1 MDPHTPVAADLP
13 VAELVRAALARPGA
27 PFTTPPS
34 RWLLVDADRQ
44 RLLLMHG
51 AEPLED
57 FPISTASNGI
67 GGESGSYRTPP
78 GWHRIHRRIGANE
91 PAGAVFV
98 SREATGAVWSGEPS
112 PDDLILTR
120 VLTLDGLEP
129 GINKG
134 PGRDSLE
141 RYIYIHGTNHEE
153 QLGLRASHGCVRMAN
168 ADVVRLHDRV
178 DAGDPV
184 VIVGGEDAV
193 ATAVEEA
200 ESSLPDPAGS
210 GRFHYAGLG
219 GSGMSALAQFQVM
232 SGGRASGSDRAFDRG
247 ERSEMRAMLEKVGIE
262 VRPQDGSGL
271 AGSAALEVSTAVED
285 SVPDVASAKTLGVP
299 VVHRSEMLA
308 HWVARTRSIAI
319 TGTSGKSTVAAMV
332 FEILRGAGRDPSIIT
347 GGDLVVL
354 QNQGLIGNAWAGK
367 SDLLVVEA
375 DESDGSL
382 VRYRPAVGVVLNL
395 QKDHKEE
402 AEVASMFATFQGR
415 VREALVVAEDANVVG
430 LADAAR
436 ARGLAVHVFGAGESA
451 SVRAEDADVGHDTS
465 GFDVDGV
472 RFAVPVPGEHN
483 LENALAAVA
492 ACHAVGVPLADMVE
506 PLARFHG
513 VARRFQVVGR
523 VRGVEVIDDFAHN
536 PAKIR
541 AALRTAQR
549 RAPRRVLAIYQA
561 HGYGPTRFLRND
573 LVATFAGTLR
583 SEDRLW
589 MPEVFYAGG
598 TAVRDFSAAHLIDE
612 IAARGVKAEFAED
625 RSEIIERIGAEARP
639 GDLVLVMGARDP
651 SLTDFARSL
660 LERLQRLPRKRP

>member
-1 MDPHTPVAADLP
+1 MEPEAPVAADLP
-13 VAELVRAALARPGA
+13 LAELVRTALARPGS
-27 PFTTPPS
+27 PFTTPPD

-44 RLLLMHG
+44 RLVLMHG
-51 AEPLED
+51 HEPVED

-91 PAGAVFV
+91 PFGAVFV
-98 SREATGAVWSGEPS
+98 SREPTGAVWAGEPG

-129 GINKG
+129 GINQG

-141 RYIYIHGTNHEE
+141 RYIYIHGTNHED

-168 ADVVRLHDRV
+168 ADVVRLHDLV
-178 DAGDPV
+178 EAGDPV
-184 VIVGGEDAV
+184 VVVGGEETPAAIAGADA
-193 ATAVEEA
+193 APAF
-200 ESSLPDPAGS
+200 PDPDGP

-232 SGGRASGSDRAFDRG
+232 SGGHASGSDRAFDRD
-247 ERSEMRAMLEKVGIE
+247 ERTAMRTMLERVGIE

-271 AGSAALEVSTAVED
+271 AGSAALVLSTAVED
-285 SVPDVASAKTLGVP
+285 SVPDVANAKTLGIP
-299 VVHRSEMLA
+299 IIHRSELLA
-308 HWVARTRSIAI
+308 HYVRRRRSIAI

-347 GGDLVVL
+347 GGDLVLL
-354 QNQGLIGNAWAGK
+354 QDQGLIGNAWAGQ

-382 VRYRPAVGVVLNL
+382 VRYEPAVGVVLNL

-402 AEVASMFATFQGR
+402 AEVFAMFETFR
-415 VREALVVAEDANVVG
+415 DRIREALVVAEDANVVG
-430 LADAAR
+430 LAEAAR
-436 ARGLAVHVFGAGESA
+436 ARGLAVNVYGIGEHAGT
-451 SVRAEDADVGHDTS
+451 RADDVDVGHDTS

-483 LENALAAVA
+483 LGNALAAIA
-492 ACHAVGVPLADMVE
+492 ACRAVGVPLADMVE

-513 VARRFQVVGR
+513 VSRRFQVVGR
-523 VRGVEVIDDFAHN
+523 ARGVEVIDDFAHN

-541 AALRTAQR
+541 AALLTAQR
-549 RAPRRVLAIYQA
+549 RARGRVLAIYQA

-573 LVATFAGTLR
+573 LVATFASTLR
-583 SEDRLW
+583 SRDFLW

-598 TAVRDFSAAHLIDE
+598 TAVRDFSASQLIDE
-612 IAARGVKAEFAED
+612 MVERGVNARFGESRE
-625 RSEIIERIGAEARP
+625 EIVEQVGSEARP

-651 SLTDFARSL
+651 SLTDFARAL
-660 LERLQRLPRKRP
+660 LARAGQKNA

>member
-1 MDPHTPVAADLP
+1 MEPQTPVAPDLP
-13 VAELVRAALARPGA
+13 VAELVRTALGRPGT
-27 PFTTPPS
+27 PFTAAPA

-51 AEPLED
+51 SEPVED
-57 FPISTASNGI
+57 FAVSTAANGI

-78 GWHRIHRRIGANE
+78 GWHKIHRRIGAGQ
-91 PAGAVFV
+91 PSGAVFV
-98 SREATGAVWSGEPS
+98 SREPTGAVWGGEPG

-129 GINKG
+129 GVNQG
-134 PGRDSLE
+134 PGHDSLE
-141 RYIYIHGTNHEE
+141 RYIYIHGTNHEDE
-153 QLGLRASHGCVRMAN
+153 LGLRASHGCVRMAN

-178 DAGDPV
+178 EAGDPV
-184 VIVGGEDAV
+184 VIVGGHDAPAGV
-193 ATAVEEA
+193 STAA
-200 ESSLPDPAGS
+200 ADAPSIPDPSGS

-247 ERSEMRAMLEKVGIE
+247 ERATMQAALEKVGIQIL
-262 VRPQDGSGL
+262 PQDGSGL
-271 AGSAALEVSTAVED
+271 EGSAALVVSTAVED
-285 SVPDVASAKTLGVP
+285 SVPDVASAKSLGIP
-299 VVHRSEMLA
+299 VIHRSELLA
-308 HWVARTRSIAI
+308 HYVERRRSIAI

-354 QNQGLIGNAWAGK
+354 QNQGLIGNAWAGG

-402 AEVASMFATFQGR
+402 SEVAKMFETFQGR
-415 VREALVVAEDANVVG
+415 IREALVVAEDEKVVG
-430 LADAAR
+430 LAAAAR
-436 ARGLAVHVFGAGESA
+436 ARGLAVQVFGAGE
-451 SVRAEDADVGHDTS
+451 RATLRSEDIDVGHDTS

-492 ACHAVGVPLADMVE
+492 ACRAVGVPLADMVE

-513 VARRFQVVGR
+513 VSRRFQRVGR
-523 VRGVEVIDDFAHN
+523 ARGVEVIDDFAHN
-536 PAKIR
+536 PAKIQ

-549 RAPRRVLAIYQA
+549 RARGRVLAIYQA

-573 LVATFAGTLR
+573 LIATFVETLR
-583 SEDRLW
+583 TNDHLW

-598 TAVRDFSAAHLIDE
+598 TAVRDFSASQLIDE
-612 IAARGVKAEFAED
+612 MAERSVKARFGESRE
-625 RSEIIERIGAEARP
+625 EIVEQVGMEARP
-639 GDLVLVMGARDP
+639 GDVVLVMGARDP
-651 SLTDFARSL
+651 SLTEFAHAL
-660 LERLQRLPRKRP
+660 LERLKQKNES